1 MKDYTEIV
9 FILDRSGSMQGLEAD
24 TIGGFNSV
32 LSQHKHMEGNAV
44 VSTVLFDD
52 KIDVICDRK
61 NIQEVAPITSKEYY
75 VRGCTALLD
84 AVGGA
89 IRHISKVQKILPKS
103 HRAKDV
109 LFVITTDGLENASR
123 RYSYEDVKKLIE
135 KKKAK
140 GWEFIFMGANID
152 AVAEAAR
159 IGIGADRAATYV
171 ADSAG
176 TEAVYG
182 AVAAASCLM
191 REEGY
196 VPECWA
202 QPITADM
209 TSRG

>member
-1 MKDYTEIV
+1 MKGYTEIV

-32 LSQHKHMEGNAV
+32 LNQHKHMEGNAV

-52 KIDVICDRK
+52 KIDVICDRED
-61 NIQEVAPITSKEYY
+61 IQEVAPITSKEYY

-89 IRHISKVQKILPKS
+89 IRYISKVQKVLPES

-109 LFVITTDGLENASR
+109 LFVITTDGMENASR
-123 RYSYEDVKKLIE
+123 NYSYSDVKKLIE
-135 KKKAK
+135 EKKAK

-152 AVAEAAR
+152 AAAEAAR
-159 IGIGADRAATYV
+159 IGIGADRAATYI
-171 ADSAG
+171 ADSSG

-196 VPECWA
+196 VSESWA
-202 QPITADM
+202 QPIAADVA
-209 TSRG
+209 SRR